1 MRTLDPSRTPEY
13 RAVMTVIAGAC
24 TLAALGSI
32 VPAVDYAANVGVVG
46 LIVMAVLA
54 AALRWLARFVRE
66 RIEDA
71 SDRRTAAAWQAA
83 HRHHRAARERTT
95 AGVS

>member
-1 MRTLDPSRTPEY
+1 MRTLDPSRTLEY
-13 RAVMTVIAGAC
+13 RVVMTVVVGAC

-32 VPAVDYAANVGVVG
+32 VPAVEYATNVGVVG
-46 LIVMAVLA
+46 LLALALLA
-54 AALRWLARFVRE
+54 AVLRWLARFVRE

-71 SDRRTAAAWQAA
+71 ADERTAAAWQAA
-83 HRHHRAARERTT
+83 HQHHRAACQRLT